1 MNFAEINLTFTP
13 LLCGGYMN
21 MLDIVT
27 FSLHEPCLTSQ
38 DVRKLERRKE
48 TNLPIQVISSV
59 KEHPT
64 P

>member
-27 FSLHEPCLTSQ
+27 FSLHKHCPASQ
-38 DVRKLERRKE
+38 DLRKLQRQKE
-48 TNLPIQVISSV
+48 TKLPIQVSPSV
-59 KEHPT
+59 K
-64 P
+64 